1 MEIEFIVVG
10 EHEILYERKDRDA
23 EREVEGRGP
32 K

>member
-1 MEIEFIVVG
+1 MRQFIVVG

-23 EREVEGRGP
+23 EREVEERGT

>member
-1 MEIEFIVVG
+1 MRQFIVVG
-10 EHEILYERKDRDA
+10 EHETLYERKDRDA